1 MKLQANAVRSTQPR
15 STQMPNCDFV
25 FNRHT
30 EHRFQLSRAV
40 MRFLQPN
47 QPTLA
52 NLVPAAHLHSM
63 PLRAKCDFGLWDFW
77 GLLSIFIGTWGQP
90 QLCVSFEQAPT
101 LLRAEIFQLWCFEQ
115 GTTHYR
121 HHDPLI
127 LCSMECAH
135 LWVQICYFL
144 WKIECVHDSRK

>member
-1 MKLQANAVRSTQPR
+1 MWLLYFFKYRAHSRRAPPKPVIDLLCLTSIIITSLSLHQSIKKQQRRKRSFMKLQANAVRSTQPR

-63 PLRAKCDFGLWDFW
+63 PLRAKCDFGLWAL
-77 GLLSIFIGTWGQP
+77 GLLGLAKYFYRH
-90 QLCVSFEQAPT
+90 
-101 LLRAEIFQLWCFEQ
+101 LRA
-115 GTTHYR
+115 TTALR
-121 HHDPLI
+121 VI
-127 LCSMECAH
+127 
-135 LWVQICYFL
+135 
-144 WKIECVHDSRK
+144 

>member
-1 MKLQANAVRSTQPR
+1 VSHVNHYHFIITSSINQSKKQQRRKRSFMKLQANAVRSTQPR

-77 GLLSIFIGTWGQP
+77 GLLSIFIGT
-90 QLCVSFEQAPT
+90 
-101 LLRAEIFQLWCFEQ
+101 
-115 GTTHYR
+115 
-121 HHDPLI
+121 
-127 LCSMECAH
+127 
-135 LWVQICYFL
+135 
-144 WKIECVHDSRK
+144 